1 MRRHWAVSPHHTSRP
16 FWLCL
21 VPYLLLWIIAAIA
34 LPPATSLAREF
45 DEPLVA
51 RAPMRFTVEDKVIDE
66 IDKGDLLTVL
76 EERED
81 AYVVTTFNGK
91 RGLVSKANVVRLA
104 ESVDLYDEL
113 IESSP
118 EEGRL
123 YTLRASAWWAR
134 GEQKKALEDFDKAI
148 EAGYRKPHAYSSR
161 GLFHATLGNHEKAI
175 ADFTKAIEQGA
186 KDASPYV
193 NRAAVFMTQQK
204 YDKAVADYEKAAT
217 IDPRNSSIYQQRA
230 VAWKLAGK
238 LEKAVAD
245 FGKAIELK
253 PKNVAAWMGR
263 GFMWFQ
269 QQEYQKAVDDFSAAI
284 KIAPDLPQA
293 YNNRGYNRQML
304 GKLADA
310 LADYDRAIELAPKYA
325 LAYQNKAWLLSS
337 CSDPKLRNGKKAIQ
351 AATTACE
358 LSKYQD
364 LGAVKALA
372 ASLAEDGQYDKAIG
386 WQEKVLE
393 STPED
398 QLAEERATLEKYQ
411 AGQPFRLAKAETDEE

>member
-1 MRRHWAVSPHHTSRP
+1 MRSHRVLSLRLVSWAFRLPRAAGLFLRT
-16 FWLCL
+16 
-21 VPYLLLWIIAAIA
+21 IAAIA
-34 LPPATSLAREF
+34 LLSAVSPAREF

-51 RAPMRFTVEDKVIDE
+51 RAPMRFTVDDKVIDE
-66 IDKGDLLTVL
+66 IAKGDLLTVL
-76 EERED
+76 EERDD

-91 RGLVSKANVVRLA
+91 RALVSKANVVRLA
-104 ESVDLYDEL
+104 ESVELYDEL
-113 IESSP
+113 IASSP

-134 GEQKKALEDFDKAI
+134 GDQKKALEDFDKAI
-148 EAGYRKPHAYSSR
+148 EVGYREPHAYSSR

-175 ADFTKAIEQGA
+175 ADFTMAIEQGA
-186 KDASPYV
+186 KDASPFI

-204 YDKAVADYEKAAT
+204 YEQAVKDYDQAAT
-217 IDPRNSSIYQQRA
+217 VQPRSSSIYQQRA

-238 LEKAVAD
+238 HEKAVAD
-245 FGKAIELK
+245 FGKAIELD
-253 PKNVAAWMGR
+253 PRHVAAWMGR

-284 KIAPDLPQA
+284 KITPDLPQA
-293 YNNRGYNRQML
+293 HNNRGYNRQML
-304 GKLADA
+304 GQFTDA
-310 LADYDRAIELAPKYA
+310 LTDYDRAIELAPKYA

-337 CSDPKLRNGKKAIQ
+337 CTDAKLRNGKKAIQ

-393 STPED
+393 GTPED
-398 QLAEERATLEKYQ
+398 QLPDERAILAKYQ
-411 AGQPFRLAKAETDEE
+411 AGQPFRLTKAEAEER